1 MTKRI
6 ARTADITALEADP
19 GTQEWWKL
27 TEIRPSVRPA
37 RPRRPDPAAPDRP
50 DVDPQ

>member
-6 ARTADITALEADP
+6 ARTADIAALEADP

-27 TEIRPSVRPA
+27 TETWHLGPPGETA
-37 RPRRPDPAAPDRP
+37 TP
-50 DVDPQ
+50 